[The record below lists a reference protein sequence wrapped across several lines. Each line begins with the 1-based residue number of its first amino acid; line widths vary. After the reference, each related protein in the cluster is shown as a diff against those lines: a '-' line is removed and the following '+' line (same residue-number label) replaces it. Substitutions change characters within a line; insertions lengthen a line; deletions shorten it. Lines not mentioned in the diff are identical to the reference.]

1 MRLVVKTRIV
11 EAGFASNV
19 PSHSHRALARWS
31 ARAEISR
38 NRFKTVSNIGNVDNS
53 DLRNNISL
61 AAAEE

>member
-31 ARAEISR
+31 ARVEISR
-38 NRFKTVSNIGNVDNS
+38 NRFNGFHIGNVDNS